1 MASSLKPD
9 IMVNPCD
16 LFTSIAPTAGT
27 VPYMTQI
34 PELGV
39 RAVTGD
45 GREFRFVSAGAVALV
60 PGKLQQAS
68 AQIANHQNLAP
79 TANASSG
86 ATSVTVT
93 LGATAATA
101 NYYSGGWMLVTTSTG
116 AGYQY
121 QIAGHPAADA
131 SATLTLTLGDALLTS
146 LASASTKIDL
156 IANPYSNVIV
166 NPATASSAPV
176 GVAITATPAGYYGW
190 IQVKGVTNVL
200 ADGAVTV
207 GTGVVASNAVAG
219 AVEALTGVQAP
230 VGTAVTDISTTEY
243 GAINL
248 DL

>member
-1 MASSLKPD
+1 MASSLKSD

-16 LFTSIAPTAGT
+16 LFTSISPTAGT
-27 VPYMTQI
+27 VPYTTQI

-86 ATSVTVT
+86 ATSITVT

-101 NYYSGGWMLVTTSTG
+101 NYYSGGWALITTSTG

-121 QIAGHPAADA
+121 QISGHPAADSA
-131 SATLTLTLGDALLTS
+131 ATLTLTLGDALLTS
-146 LASASTKIDL
+146 IVAASTKVDL
-156 IANPYSNVIV
+156 IANPYSGVIV
-166 NPATASSAPV
+166 NPATASSFPI
-176 GVAITATPAGYYGW
+176 GVAINATPATYYGW
-190 IQVKGVTNVL
+190 VQVKGVTNVL

-207 GTGVVASNAVAG
+207 GTALVASNATAG

-230 VGTAVTDISTTEY
+230 VGIAVTDISTTEY
-243 GAINL
+243 GAVNINL
-248 DL
+248 